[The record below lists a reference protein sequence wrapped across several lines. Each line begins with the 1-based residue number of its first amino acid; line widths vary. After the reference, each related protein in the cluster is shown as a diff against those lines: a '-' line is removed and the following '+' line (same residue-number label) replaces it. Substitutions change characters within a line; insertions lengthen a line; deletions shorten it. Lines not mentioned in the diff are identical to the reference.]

1 MEILLE
7 SQPFAISLICKK
19 SRELFSLDGD
29 LFDYCNM
36 MSEKDF
42 DKILKRYRTGQATEE
57 EVNWIEKWYSSLEA
71 LNHYP
76 ELNEFQRRKI
86 VDGSFKKIQ
95 TRIKGSKAK
104 ALQLWP
110 GLSAAAAVILF
121 AVAFILSHTR
131 QPNSAKEKLSNV
143 ETVRSEIKNET
154 SFVKHI
160 VLSDSTRISLEPK
173 SSIRIATDFN
183 QGDRRIFLAGEAFF
197 YVSHDRSKPF
207 YVDAGDVV
215 TKVLGT
221 SFRIR
226 AFSSDKNIT
235 VAVKT
240 GKVAVQ
246 TRPDK
251 SEDRKENNVILLAN
265 QQAIYSRAQT
275 SVSKELIA
283 APQPL
288 KPEEEVRRK
297 LKFEAAPFTEVIDA
311 LEDIYGI
318 EIKFQDDVFEKCRVT
333 TTFSDGGIYSR
344 LNIICKAIGA
354 SYSQH
359 DGLIEIAGKG
369 CQ

>member
-1 MEILLE
+1 VEHLSLL
-7 SQPFAISLICKK
+7 
-19 SRELFSLDGD
+19 DD
-29 LFDYCNM
+29 LFDYSNM

-42 DKILKRYRTGQATEE
+42 NEILKRYRKGQATEE
-57 EVNWIEKWYSSLEA
+57 EVKWIEKWYSSLEM
-71 LNHYP
+71 LNDHP
-76 ELNEFQRRKI
+76 ELNEFQKRKI

-95 TRIKGSKAK
+95 NRIKGDKAK
-104 ALQLWP
+104 TLQLLP
-110 GLSAAAAVILF
+110 ALSSAAAVILL
-121 AVAFILSHTR
+121 AAAFILSYNH
-131 QPNSAKEKLSNV
+131 QPGPVKGKTSAV
-143 ETVRSEIKNET
+143 ETVKVKDEIKNET
-154 SFVKHI
+154 SLVKHI
-160 VLSDSTRISLEPK
+160 VLSDCTQISLEPK

-183 QGDRRIFLAGEAFF
+183 QADRKLYLTGEAFF
-197 YVSHDRSKPF
+197 NVSHNASKPF

-226 AFSSDKNIT
+226 AFGSDENIT

-240 GKVAVQ
+240 GKVAIH
-246 TRPDK
+246 TRADK
-251 SEDRKENNVILLAN
+251 TENKKESNVILLAN

-275 SVSKELIA
+275 SVSKALVET
-283 APQPL
+283 PQAL
-288 KPEEEVRRK
+288 KPQEEVRRK

-318 EIKFQDDVFEKCRVT
+318 EIKFQDDVFERCKVT
-333 TTFSDGGIYSR
+333 TTFNNSGIYNR

-359 DGLIEIAGKG
+359 DGVIVISGKG

>member
-1 MEILLE
+1 
-7 SQPFAISLICKK
+7 
-19 SRELFSLDGD
+19 
-29 LFDYCNM
+29 M

-42 DKILKRYRTGQATEE
+42 DEILKRYRNGQATEE
-57 EVNWIEKWYSSLEA
+57 EVNWIEKWYSSLEVS
-71 LNHYP
+71 NQYP

-86 VDGSFKKIQ
+86 IDGSFRKIQ
-95 TRIKGSKAK
+95 NRIKGGKGK
-104 ALQLWP
+104 TLQLWP
-110 GLSAAAAVILF
+110 ALSVAATVVLLAI
-121 AVAFILSHTR
+121 AFVLTHTH
-131 QPNSAKEKLSNV
+131 QPNPVKENMAEVGSVKG
-143 ETVRSEIKNET
+143 EIKNET
-154 SFVKHI
+154 SLVKYI
-160 VLSDSTRISLEPK
+160 ILSDSTRICLEPK

-183 QGDRRIFLAGEAFF
+183 AVDRRIFLSGEAFF
-197 YVSHDRSKPF
+197 NVSHNRSKPF
-207 YVDAGDVV
+207 YVDAGEVV

-235 VAVKT
+235 VAVKS
-240 GKVAVQ
+240 GKVAIQ
-246 TRPDK
+246 TRVHK
-251 SEDRKENNVILLAN
+251 KENKEENNVILLAN

-275 SVSKELIA
+275 NVSKELVET
-283 APQPL
+283 PQAL

-318 EIKFQDDVFEKCRVT
+318 EIKFQYDVFESCKVT

-359 DGLIEIAGKG
+359 DGVIVIDGKG